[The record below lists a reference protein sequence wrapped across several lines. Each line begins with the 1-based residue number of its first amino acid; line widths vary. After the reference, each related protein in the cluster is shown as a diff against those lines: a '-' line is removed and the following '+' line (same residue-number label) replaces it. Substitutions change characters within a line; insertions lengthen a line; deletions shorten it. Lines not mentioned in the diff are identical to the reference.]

1 MSEKRNRPKVNLPS
15 SVKVMAMLSPKRDG
29 KVDRKYLK
37 AMASA
42 ILSFDKHKNDNLKKV
57 VRETTSED
65 K

>member
-1 MSEKRNRPKVNLPS
+1 MTEKRNRPRVNLPS

-29 KVDRKYLK
+29 KVNRRYLK

-42 ILSFDKHKNDNLKKV
+42 VYSFEKHKNDNIKKI
-57 VRETTSED
+57 VRESTSED